1 MYELFLISRGNGIGS
16 DNRVRTSRTNKRG
29 EVDTLIVLAAAGMWM
44 TVLFVIGL
52 AVTTAAM
59 NELQELV

>member
-1 MYELFLISRGNGIGS
+1 M
-16 DNRVRTSRTNKRG
+16 
-29 EVDTLIVLAAAGMWM
+29 LAAAGMWM
-44 TVLFVIGL
+44 TVLSVIGI